1 VDHGPVSSFFRDLL
15 ESVGLRKRQPPKIGL
30 RPHRQVSVP
39 LDIDA
44 AYTRVLDAFV
54 RTLGANIYVDDRVN
68 GAIEGGFGT
77 VNQERICVELHA
89 ESATQTN
96 ISIEA
101 LYPAGVERKP
111 RSLAV
116 DALADALSSR

>member
-1 VDHGPVSSFFRDLL
+1 M
-15 ESVGLRKRQPPKIGL
+15 
-30 RPHRQVSVP
+30 
-39 LDIDA
+39 
-44 AYTRVLDAFV
+44 LDAFV
-54 RTLGANIYVDDRVN
+54 RTLGANVYVDDRIAHV
-68 GAIEGGFGT
+68 IEGGFGT
-77 VNQERICVELHA
+77 VNQERIRVELHA

-116 DALADALSSR
+116 DALADALLSSP